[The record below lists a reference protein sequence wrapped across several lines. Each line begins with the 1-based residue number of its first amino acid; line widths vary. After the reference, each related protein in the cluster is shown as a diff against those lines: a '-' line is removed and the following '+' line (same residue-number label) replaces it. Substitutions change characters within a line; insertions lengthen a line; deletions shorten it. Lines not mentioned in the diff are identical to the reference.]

1 MDEIRR
7 SPEQLRKAMEV
18 FGRRMRSRQARKRA
32 AATSSTLCT
41 TTLNSIPTNLEPNQS
56 KLKTES
62 PAAPNEPSH
71 SEPVP
76 GISEASY
83 GTHQIGGENDVRRR
97 ESFSSERSDN
107 GRRPSA
113 ALLGHTRAPPRLSKS
128 PSRESRLPIPVVRE
142 ENIHQGSE
150 QLVIERQDSGV
161 ERVEERSKENGSA
174 IFDRCKDRLF
184 IPSSSASD
192 VHPVVVSGVYNRPD
206 EMILEGGVERDSAL
220 LDFGVT
226 NSLSGEGALLAS
238 KAESP
243 PCEEVIKIPVEP
255 HRPPRRRG
263 KCKDASCQVD
273 LPDEAMCPIVIHTN
287 NNAIREINE
296 SHPHNLQVDHISPSY
311 FRNFCTKMAT
321 GVLEKFMGSIIRLK
335 RVAKAAGGQ
344 LLLDLSGIRELML
357 VLPHLKL
364 PENAPKPPISPSFI
378 SVVKKSASQIEVLL
392 KLICVEE
399 KILEDVFQELWV
411 DGTEQDLQT
420 IRKIRGMDDPL
431 NLLNIDDP
439 TYNQV
444 RYQFDQS
451 VNGVKSIGTK
461 IVANPVGQGIKSG
474 VQTVGKGVK
483 GVTTGVTNGIQNVLG
498 GGAKAMD
505 SSRHSEDST
514 THSVGG
520 GMSGGLS
527 VIADDFKHAFGGMKA
542 FMNNALDGTPAKK
555 RSTASDHSPLP

>member
-1 MDEIRR
+1 MDLVAFTIKVMVNGVLQRMEEGFRAMR
-7 SPEQLRKAMEV
+7 KVNWSNVDSVGDYSPYVTEVRKVLNVAV
-18 FGRRMRSRQARKRA
+18 AR
-32 AATSSTLCT
+32 
-41 TTLNSIPTNLEPNQS
+41 
-56 KLKTES
+56 
-62 PAAPNEPSH
+62 
-71 SEPVP
+71 
-76 GISEASY
+76 
-83 GTHQIGGENDVRRR
+83 VR
-97 ESFSSERSDN
+97 
-107 GRRPSA
+107 
-113 ALLGHTRAPPRLSKS
+113 
-128 PSRESRLPIPVVRE
+128 
-142 ENIHQGSE
+142 
-150 QLVIERQDSGV
+150 
-161 ERVEERSKENGSA
+161 
-174 IFDRCKDRLF
+174 
-184 IPSSSASD
+184 
-192 VHPVVVSGVYNRPD
+192 
-206 EMILEGGVERDSAL
+206 
-220 LDFGVT
+220 
-226 NSLSGEGALLAS
+226 
-238 KAESP
+238 
-243 PCEEVIKIPVEP
+243 
-255 HRPPRRRG
+255 
-263 KCKDASCQVD
+263 
-273 LPDEAMCPIVIHTN
+273 
-287 NNAIREINE
+287 
-296 SHPHNLQVDHISPSY
+296 DHISPSY

>member
-1 MDEIRR
+1 
-7 SPEQLRKAMEV
+7 MEV

-113 ALLGHTRAPPRLSKS
+113 ALLGHTLAPPRLSKS

-150 QLVIERQDSGV
+150 QLVIERQDSVV

-174 IFDRCKDRLF
+174 IFDRCKDSLF

-296 SHPHNLQVDHISPSY
+296 SHPHNLQVADVVAVEPQTDSLMKLIDVERNSPKGMRRLVVRLVSARNLLETKKISRSADPFIELFIAPLGQLTPSSWDIPGTVFRSSIQWGHLSPSWLES
-311 FRNFCTKMAT
+311 FTIEDDKSDAQQL
-321 GVLEKFMGSIIRLK
+321 VLCLMDAMKSGESLLVGHCVVPLSDLPLCRRQILWLPIVYSG
-335 RVAKAAGGQ
+335 RVNIV
-344 LLLDLSGIRELML
+344 LLLRFLGAYEL
-357 VLPHLKL
+357 
-364 PENAPKPPISPSFI
+364 
-378 SVVKKSASQIEVLL
+378 LL
-392 KLICVEE
+392 CNDRRFK
-399 KILEDVFQELWV
+399 
-411 DGTEQDLQT
+411 EQDE
-420 IRKIRGMDDPL
+420 GE
-431 NLLNIDDP
+431 
-439 TYNQV
+439 
-444 RYQFDQS
+444 
-451 VNGVKSIGTK
+451 
-461 IVANPVGQGIKSG
+461 ASG
-474 VQTVGKGVK
+474 E
-483 GVTTGVTNGIQNVLG
+483 LF
-498 GGAKAMD
+498 
-505 SSRHSEDST
+505 E
-514 THSVGG
+514 
-520 GMSGGLS
+520 
-527 VIADDFKHAFGGMKA
+527 
-542 FMNNALDGTPAKK
+542 
-555 RSTASDHSPLP
+555 RS